1 MIQKDIARHF
11 LMLCA
16 KGKSREAFGLY
27 VGQHFKHHNPYFKG
41 DAESLMIAMEAEAER
56 NPTKLFEV
64 QRALEESDLVA
75 VHSSIRENQEDLG
88 VAVVHI
94 LRFTEGKIVE
104 MWDIGQAVPKQMINE
119 NGMF

>member
-1 MIQKDIARHF
+1 MTQTDIARHF

-27 VGQHFKHHNPYFKG
+27 VGQDFKHHNPYFKG
-41 DAESLMIAMEAEAER
+41 NAESLLTAMEAEAKR
-56 NPTKLFEV
+56 NPTKLFDI
-64 QRALEESDLVA
+64 QRALEENDLVA
-75 VHSSIRENQEDLG
+75 MYSHIRENQTDAG

-94 LRFTEGKIVE
+94 FRFTEGKIVE
-104 MWDIGQAVPKQMINE
+104 MWDVGQAVPKQMINE